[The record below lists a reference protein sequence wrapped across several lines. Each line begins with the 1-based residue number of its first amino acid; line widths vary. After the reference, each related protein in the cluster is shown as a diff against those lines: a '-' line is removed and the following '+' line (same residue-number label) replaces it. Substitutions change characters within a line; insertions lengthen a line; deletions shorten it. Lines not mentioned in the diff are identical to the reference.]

1 MNHQDVRILILLGLM
16 LGIAPAYAAWSPDQA
31 SAVTAPPAT
40 TPAAAPTKPLPPATP
55 ASGTAAAAASPSVE
69 VLKKARLAGYHIRKL
84 RDGVTIFCKKEAQ
97 VGSRF
102 STENCIDEPQL
113 EEFLIRAQDQR
124 DKFDHRRGTGT
135 DRH

>member
-31 SAVTAPPAT
+31 SALTALSAT
-40 TPAAAPTKPLPPATP
+40 TPAAAPAKPVPAAAP
-55 ASGTAAAAASPSVE
+55 APGTAAPPASPSVE

-84 RDGVTIFCKKEAQ
+84 REGATIFCKKEAH

-113 EEFLIRAQDQR
+113 EELLIRAQDQR